1 MKKILLLLALSACLP
16 SDAGAYSY
24 SYVPKV
30 SAPVIYNFLYRRREK
45 CETGKK
51 QEYPGKKYG
60 ACVSC
65 RGKSEYMIDDVKRK
79 AGCFLCPEGTL
90 IVKKD
95 GYPMCLSRYPV
106 SDGAARKPD
115 GKKVTEAEAAL
126 IAKRLDAGYK
136 TLLPP
141 PPKEQTFKNKEKLK
155 NVCEASYPDDPEA
168 RRQVATC
175 KKLAETNDFL
185 CPYVEKN
192 SLGKWACRAC
202 PKNAPYRKADGGCF
216 TCPYGEEMVSLENG
230 ETVCASKAPKK
241 KKTSY
246 LNDAKKR
253 PVKKSP
259 AKKRQKAKKRR

>member
-1 MKKILLLLALSACLP
+1 MKLLIFAVFCFSALIENKAS
-16 SDAGAYSY
+16 AYSY

-51 QEYPGKKYG
+51 HEYPGKKYG
-60 ACVSC
+60 ACLSC
-65 RGKSEYMIDDVKRK
+65 RGKSVYMIDDIKDK

-90 IVKKD
+90 IVKKE
-95 GYPMCLSRYPV
+95 GYPMCLSNYPV
-106 SDGAARKPD
+106 TDGSAQKPN
-115 GKKVTEAEAAL
+115 GENVSEEQAAL
-126 IAKRLDAGYK
+126 IAKRLSANYK

-141 PPKEQTFKNKEKLK
+141 PPKEETFQNKVKLK
-155 NVCEASYPDDPEA
+155 NVCETSYPDDDDA
-168 RRQVATC
+168 ARQVATC
-175 KKLAETNDFL
+175 KKLAATNDFL
-185 CPYVEKN
+185 CPYVEKDA
-192 SLGKWACRAC
+192 SGKWLCRAC

-246 LNDAKKR
+246 LATPKK
-253 PVKKSP
+253 KAASKP
-259 AKKRQKAKKRR
+259 ARRKKAKKRR